1 MRDSGTRYA
10 HRGEVSLAYR
20 TLGDGP
26 VDLLYL
32 TGIVSHVEAVT
43 EEPHVRRQLERFTR
57 WGRVVLM
64 DRRGTGLSD
73 PVDGPLDPAEDVAD
87 VAAVLDAAGVERAVL
102 FGYAAGGTTA
112 IQVAAALPERVRAL
126 VLYAAMIRAL
136 AAPGVDWAEDEA
148 AREAR
153 LAGVLARWG
162 TGENLERPAPSV
174 ADDPVARAWYGRLER
189 LSASPGQMRALSRA
203 FAATDVR
210 GLLGG
215 IRVPTLVLHRAGDR
229 FIDPRHSRYAAEH
242 IPGARHIELEG
253 DDSLPSVGDGARI
266 VAEIEAFVTGGAGV
280 GTVERELLTVVL
292 TDVVG
297 ATGHA
302 ARLGDGAWRD
312 LLAAHDTVVRAQI
325 ARFGGREVKTIGDAF
340 LVTFARAPSEAVRFA
355 AAAVAAVRPL
365 GLELRAGLH
374 TGECERI
381 GEDVGGMAVHI
392 AARIAALAAPG
403 QVLASGTTYG
413 TVIGSGLRWQALGDR
428 ELRGIP
434 HPWPLFALCLPQD
447 G

>member
-57 WGRVVLM
+57 WARVVLM

-73 PVDGPLDPAEDVAD
+73 PVDGPLEPADDVAD
-87 VAAVLDAAGVERAVL
+87 VAAVLDAAEVERAVL

-126 VLYAAMIRAL
+126 VLYATMIRAL

-153 LAGVLARWG
+153 LTQLLARWG
-162 TGENLERPAPSV
+162 TGENLERLAPSV

-189 LSASPGQMRALSRA
+189 LAASPGQMRALSRA
-203 FAATDVR
+203 YAATDVR

-229 FIDPRHSRYAAEH
+229 FIDPRHSRYAADH
-242 IPGARHIELEG
+242 IPGARHVELAG

-292 TDVVG
+292 TDVVD

-302 ARLGDGAWRD
+302 ARLGDAAWRD
-312 LLAAHDTVVRAQI
+312 LLAAHDTVVRAEL

-340 LVTFARAPSEAVRFA
+340 LVTFARTPSEAVRFA

-392 AARIAALAAPG
+392 AARVAALAAPG

-413 TVIGSGLRWQALGDR
+413 TVVGSGLRWQGLGDR
-428 ELRGIP
+428 ELRGVP
-434 HPWPLFALCLPQD
+434 HAWPLFALCDPE